1 MKKSYG
7 KNEILHGISLDIEE
21 GSIHGLVGRN
31 GCGKTTLIKCLTG
44 IYEQDQGQILV
55 CGEEIFENPKVKAQ
69 VGYVADSKKIL
80 EAYDIVYL
88 FLHEILKLEDKKAEE
103 EAIKM
108 KAVLEDETLNKLA
121 IYAHKT
127 LGLYELD
134 CGYDINKERC
144 INCLRRK
151 ERKVNE

>member
-1 MKKSYG
+1 MNLTNIQEEYLKTIYLLKKDL
-7 KNEILHGISLDIEE
+7 KKARITDIAQKLNKTKPTVNYAINNLKEE
-21 GSIHGLVGRN
+21 GYINYETYGDI
-31 GCGKTTLIKCLTG
+31 TLTAK
-44 IYEQDQGQILV
+44 
-55 CGEEIFENPKVKAQ
+55 GEKQA
-69 VGYVADSKKIL
+69 KKIL